1 MMPNFKDILTKVLK
15 NKVILFIFSR
25 YGTYVIHFVNSLFI
39 AVYLGPY
46 YLGVWGFIT
55 LVISY
60 LNHLNFGVVHSVTAI
75 ISIHKDKE
83 VYVQKVIGTAI
94 SILISLSIIV
104 ALCFA
109 VNEVFNLNFGNK
121 YYFSTYAPIVVFIAV
136 LAHFNN
142 LLSAIFRV
150 YGRLFEIAFQQTMLP
165 LLLLCAIIFFRKDQL
180 LWALVGAN
188 FLAFLAAFVLY
199 VIKCP
204 VKLKPIFNYDLF
216 KTIQVKGW
224 HLFIYNTSF
233 FFIVISTRS
242 FVSGFYSVEEFGYF
256 TFAFTLANVM
266 LLLLQAFSY
275 LITPKLLNR
284 FASGNNSQN
293 SIMLEQLRDA
303 YVTTSH
309 LLIHMAILIFPLFI
323 VFFPQY
329 DVASEA
335 FKLIAL
341 AIVLYTNS
349 FGYSGL
355 LIAKGHE
362 KPLGQVA
369 FLALAINV
377 IVAFILIKFFE
388 VPFTL
393 VIISTMVSYFIYVF
407 ILGFMGRKM
416 LKLNTSFLAVLND
429 IYPLRLL
436 LPYVL
441 SLVFVLFV
449 VPNYFFIGPLV
460 LFLIFNFKVILKL
473 KTIVKAIISNPNFIN
488 I

>member
-1 MMPNFKDILTKVLK
+1 MPNFKDILTKVFK
-15 NKVILFIFSR
+15 NKVLLFIFSR

-46 YLGVWGFIT
+46 YLGIWGFIT
-55 LVISY
+55 LVVSY
-60 LNHLNFGVVHSVTAI
+60 LNHLNFGVIHSVTAI
-75 ISIHKDKE
+75 ISIRKSE
-83 VYVQKVIGTAI
+83 ELYVQKVIGTAI
-94 SILISLSIIV
+94 SMLIGLSII
-104 ALCFA
+104 LILFFTI
-109 VNEVFNLNFGNK
+109 NEVFNLNFGDK
-121 YYFSTYAPIVVFIAV
+121 YNFSRYALIVILIAV

-150 YGRLFEIAFQQTMLP
+150 YGKLFEIAFQQTMLP
-165 LLLLCAIIFFRKDQL
+165 LLLLCAIIFFKKDQL

-199 VIKCP
+199 VVKSP

-216 KTIQVKGW
+216 KTIQIKGW

-293 SIMLEQLRDA
+293 SIMLRKLRDA

-309 LLIHMAILIFPLFI
+309 LLIHIAILFFPLFI

-329 DVASEA
+329 DISSEA

-341 AIVLYTNS
+341 SIVLYTNS

-355 LIAKGHE
+355 LIAKGYE
-362 KPLGQVA
+362 KKLGRVA
-369 FLALAINV
+369 FLALTINV
-377 IVAFILIKFFE
+377 IVALVLIKIFN
-388 VPFTL
+388 VSFTL
-393 VIISTMVSYFIYVF
+393 VIISTMISYFIYVF

-416 LKLNTSFLAVLND
+416 LELNTSFLSVLKD
-429 IYPLRLL
+429 IYPMRLL
-436 LPYVL
+436 LPYLVSLILVIFSVPDVYFTL
-441 SLVFVLFV
+441 SLL
-449 VPNYFFIGPLV
+449 
-460 LFLIFNFKVILKL
+460 LFLFLNFKVILKL
-473 KTIVKAIISNPNFIN
+473 KDVAKSIIVNPNFIN